1 MRPVILNRF
10 GNGFN
15 LRQSKKFPQK
25 SICPNHLGGNLLV
38 TKRIDIMS
46 KIMISRNHINN
57 IIINVGN
64 RARKFKAPP
73 NNIVNM
79 TNLMTRI
86 IPHISRKDVSFD
98 T

>member
-15 LRQSKKFPQK
+15 LRQSKKFPQN
-25 SICPNHLGGNLLV
+25 SIHPNHLGGNLLV
-38 TKRIDIMS
+38 VKRINIMP
-46 KIMISRNHINN
+46 KIMISSNYIDN